1 MVTPWCFTSTPLQ
14 VTSLADTLMEE
25 CYMADEFKAISI
37 DCTFRL
43 MFALLGQVSYRAPRA
58 IREEQ
63 AIAAAD
69 MVHALCSV
77 RGITGA
83 VLALEPLHTES
94 AANIIAMLR
103 RVFLAK
109 HMGRVQFVISDDPS
123 RHFLQMLQDLCPTL
137 KALAA
142 DPMHIVFVY
151 ESAQWRKRS
160 PGSHFLRSVVARVVD
175 RDAAHA
181 SVDAAVYYRGEATE
195 DSAVFT

>member
-1 MVTPWCFTSTPLQ
+1 
-14 VTSLADTLMEE
+14 MEE
-25 CYMADEFKAISI
+25 CYMADDFKAISV

-43 MFALLGQVSYRAPRA
+43 MFALLGQVSYRTPNA

-83 VLALEPLHTES
+83 VLALEPLHAES

-109 HMGRVQFVISDDPS
+109 HLARVQFVIATIRLGISSNCFKTFVRLSRPWRPIPCTLCSFMS
-123 RHFLQMLQDLCPTL
+123 RHNG
-137 KALAA
+137 
-142 DPMHIVFVY
+142 
-151 ESAQWRKRS
+151 ESAVLARTSCPVSWDALPRVPVWMLLSTTGVRPPRTQ
-160 PGSHFLRSVVARVVD
+160 LRILSQC
-175 RDAAHA
+175 DAILL
-181 SVDAAVYYRGEATE
+181 DE
-195 DSAVFT
+195 